1 MQVGLASAWLVL
13 HWAGVNLSPKCSSFD
28 RSPLAYRLAARIAGF
43 GLLLGLLFASA
54 VRAEKIEQLKPQ
66 GYVSDFAGVLS
77 QRAREQITALCAEI
91 DQKAHAQIAVVAVR
105 SLDDV
110 PVEDFANK
118 LYERWGIGYKGE
130 NRGVLILLAVNDRKY
145 RVEVGY
151 GLEPILPDG
160 KVGGFGREML
170 PRLRQGDYDAALLH
184 LTASITRVIATDR
197 GVTLGKL
204 AQEGDLGRRG
214 PRPGPTLAA
223 LIILAFLGFGV
234 FGLLL
239 PIIAAAQQGRRGG
252 WGAGQWIGMGGSGG
266 GGWGGSGG
274 FGGGG
279 GFGGF
284 GGGISGGGGA
294 SGSW

>member
-1 MQVGLASAWLVL
+1 MLCASAAL
-13 HWAGVNLSPKCSSFD
+13 
-28 RSPLAYRLAARIAGF
+28 
-43 GLLLGLLFASA
+43 
-54 VRAEKIEQLKPQ
+54 AEKIEQLKPQ
-66 GYVSDFAGVLS
+66 GYVNDFAGVLGTA
-77 QRAREQITALCAEI
+77 AREQIAAVCRQV
-91 DQKAHAQIAVVAVR
+91 DQKTHAQIAVVTVR

-110 PVEDFANK
+110 AVEDFANK

-170 PRLRQGDYDAALLH
+170 PSLRRGDYDAALLR
-184 LTASITRVIATDR
+184 LTVSVARVIATDR
-197 GVTLGKL
+197 GVALDDV
-204 AQEGDLGRRG
+204 AREEEMERRS
-214 PRPGPTLAA
+214 PPVPHLAA
-223 LIILAFLGFGV
+223 LIILALVAFGV
-234 FGLLL
+234 LAML
-239 PIIAAAQQGRRGG
+239 AAAGGWRRRG
-252 WGAGQWIGMGGSGG
+252 WGAGPWIGMGGFGGG
-266 GGWGGSGG
+266 GGWGSGG

-284 GGGISGGGGA
+284 GGGTSGGGGA